1 MGMGNILKER
11 IKNSIKFKILKK
23 FLNELPFY
31 FFDYLTI
38 FYSFLKNII
47 FYRKFFK
54 KDLVL
59 VSASDEVF
67 AESLNQLLENISN
80 LKHISKI
87 VIYDLGLNSEQT
99 NNIKKHFP
107 NVELKFFD
115 FSKYPKFFQ
124 ERDDYG
130 KLGAYA
136 WKPSIIHKEMQIN
149 KSQVVWLDTGNLLD
163 KKFSLVR
170 VVLSAKG
177 FFSPISA
184 GKLKDFTHSETL
196 KYLNVDNKYFNKR
209 MLTGGFACFDWENKD
224 SVKLLDD
231 WKDLSEKKEIIV
243 PEGSTPFNH
252 KWDQSILSAL
262 VYSQAKFFY
271 TPKIKRVFGI
281 QVNQNPNRFFYLV
294 DAKENSIGE
303 TIRENWYKNYKNIST
318 LTIKDSEIVWVLNFE
333 KLQKVPNK
341 MLKKKRIV
349 LSIFEDESE
358 DFLNE
363 FKSQISNKRLSK
375 IDSFL
380 TNNRELYNILI
391 SKNLD
396 TLFLEELSTDY
407 LKGKL
412 VEHFI

>member
-1 MGMGNILKER
+1 MEMGNILKER
-11 IKNSIKFKILKK
+11 IKNSIKFKILKQ

-31 FFDYLTI
+31 IFDYLII

-47 FYRKFFK
+47 FYRKFYK

-87 VIYDLGLNSEQT
+87 VIYDLGMNSQQIK
-99 NNIKKHFP
+99 NIKTQFP
-107 NVELKFFD
+107 NVKLKFFD

-124 ERDDYG
+124 ERDEYG
-130 KLGAYA
+130 KLGGYG

-184 GKLKDFTHSETL
+184 GKLQDYTNPDTL
-196 KYLNVDNKYFNKR
+196 KYLNIDNKYLDKR
-209 MLTGGFACFDWENKD
+209 MLTGGFVCFDWENND
-224 SVKLLDD
+224 SIKLLDD

-243 PEGSTPFNH
+243 PEGSTPLNH
-252 KWDQSILSAL
+252 KSDQSILSAL
-262 VYSQAKFFY
+262 FYSQAKFFY
-271 TPKIKRVFGI
+271 SPKIKRIFGI

-294 DAKENSIGE
+294 DAIENSIGE

-318 LTIKDSEIVWVLNFE
+318 LTIKDSEIVWILNFE

-363 FKSQISNKRLSK
+363 FKSQISNKRLRK

-391 SKNLD
+391 AKNLD

-407 LKGKL
+407 LKDKL